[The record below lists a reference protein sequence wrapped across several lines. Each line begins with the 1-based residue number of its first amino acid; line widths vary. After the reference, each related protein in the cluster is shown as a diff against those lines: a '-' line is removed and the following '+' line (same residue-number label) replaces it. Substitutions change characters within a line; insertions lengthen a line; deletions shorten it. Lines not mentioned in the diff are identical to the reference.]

1 MDLSFLTNNLGMIAG
16 GGTAG
21 VALWVLKKVP
31 NEKICSFVES
41 VSEKLGTVMTL
52 GLGKWSLTK
61 GVWNSTVEPWLVDLI
76 DNVFGAMVRGLIKG
90 LRSD

>member
-21 VALWVLKKVP
+21 VSLWILKKVP

>member
-61 GVWNSTVEPWLVDLI
+61 GVWNSTVEPWLIDLI
-76 DNVFGAMVRGLIKG
+76 DNVFGSIVRGLIKG

>member
-1 MDLSFLTNNLGMIAG
+1 MDLTFLTNNLGMIAG

-41 VSEKLGTVMTL
+41 VSEKLGTVKTL

-61 GVWNSTVEPWLVDLI
+61 GVWNSTVEPWLIDLI
-76 DNVFGAMVRGLIKG
+76 DNVFGSMVRGLIKG

>member
-61 GVWNSTVEPWLVDLI
+61 GVWNSTVEPWLIDLI
-76 DNVFGAMVRGLIKG
+76 DNVFGSMVRGLIKG

>member
-1 MDLSFLTNNLGMIAG
+1 MDLTFLTNNLGMIAG

-61 GVWNSTVEPWLVDLI
+61 GVWNSTVEPWLIDLI
-76 DNVFGAMVRGLIKG
+76 DNVFGSMVRGLIKG